1 MASYIG
7 IEGLDSPFGVSEV
20 CTTSDRRREREKGDS
35 FHGGGGGGGEVE
47 GMEKGKIAIL
57 KLLLI
62 VWRPWQ
68 TSSRYFELRTSRRRV
83 DGTDPRQVTQKNSIW
98 PMSRVSLCLSKGNE
112 ITFPLCLGTF
122 AFESEA
128 NTNIYPR
135 FNETLSV
142 DAKSRRVETNSQTKY
157 YQEGACRK
165 GPTEQKQTPASIS
178 HPPTILATTS
188 LAATYGNLSEGSNTG
203 WWNHCYR
210 GVLVDVAETPE
221 SHLSGICER
230 QQREKNAL
238 GH

>member
-1 MASYIG
+1 MVRFQSEAITTAGYVG

-35 FHGGGGGGGEVE
+35 FHGSSGGRRDGKGQNRHIEV
-47 GMEKGKIAIL
+47 
-57 KLLLI
+57 
-62 VWRPWQ
+62 
-68 TSSRYFELRTSRRRV
+68 
-83 DGTDPRQVTQKNSIW
+83 VTH
-98 PMSRVSLCLSKGNE
+98 RL
-112 ITFPLCLGTF
+112 
-122 AFESEA
+122 
-128 NTNIYPR
+128 
-135 FNETLSV
+135 ETLANIIKIFRVPSMV
-142 DAKSRRVETNSQTKY
+142 LDNFQASRESGDVKSRRVETNSQTKY

-203 WWNHCYR
+203 WWDHCYR

>member
-1 MASYIG
+1 MASYVG

-20 CTTSDRRREREKGDS
+20 CTTSDRKREREKGDS
-35 FHGGGGGGGEVE
+35 FHGGGDGGGGEVE

-68 TSSRYFELRTSRRRV
+68 TSSRYFEHLSMVLDNFQASR
-83 DGTDPRQVTQKNSIW
+83 
-98 PMSRVSLCLSKGNE
+98 E
-112 ITFPLCLGTF
+112 
-122 AFESEA
+122 
-128 NTNIYPR
+128 
-135 FNETLSV
+135 SV

>member
-1 MASYIG
+1 MASYVG

-35 FHGGGGGGGEVE
+35 FHGGGGGGGGEVE

-68 TSSRYFELRTSRRRV
+68 TSSRYFEHLSMVLDNFQASR
-83 DGTDPRQVTQKNSIW
+83 
-98 PMSRVSLCLSKGNE
+98 E
-112 ITFPLCLGTF
+112 
-122 AFESEA
+122 
-128 NTNIYPR
+128 
-135 FNETLSV
+135 SV